1 MTYLFPPL
9 LQMVDENKLVLRPA
23 VELSHLAQEEQALL
37 LEVMGRLG
45 VVPTLEQALRLP
57 VFCNTGCRHDTI
69 ERILKVADGA
79 CVGTALK
86 GADGRV
92 DLEKVRT
99 FMELARR

>member
-1 MTYLFPPL
+1 MDYLKE
-9 LQMVDENKLVLRPA
+9 VTA
-23 VELSHLAQEEQALL
+23 LAKKKN
-37 LEVMGRLG
+37 V
-45 VVPTLEQALRLP
+45 P

-69 ERILKVADGA
+69 EQILQIADGA

-92 DLEKVRT
+92 DLEKVRS

>member
-1 MTYLFPPL
+1 MRLADQKTEQFMDAICQGGFIGGLCVSGPGAGQEASMDYLEE
-9 LQMVDENKLVLRPA
+9 VA
-23 VELSHLAQEEQALL
+23 ALAKKRN
-37 LEVMGRLG
+37 V
-45 VVPTLEQALRLP
+45 P

-86 GADGRV
+86 GV